1 MAANINPI
9 YARAADIQQ
18 GAQLIGPSALT
29 TNDGTG
35 TNIYSIFQ
43 ADATE
48 GSYVQKIILKPI
60 GTGTTAATVV
70 RIYFHNQSTFTAG
83 TTNGLSNTTLIAE
96 LTTVS
101 WTYSATLASPQYE
114 IPINMPMPAATR
126 LLMSVGTAT
135 AAGNGFNP
143 TVVAGKY

>member
-1 MAANINPI
+1 MPANINPI